1 MSASRWL
8 MGLDLGGG
16 GVRCLLLDVDR
27 GESRV
32 VLHPWREF
40 GGAGVDLD
48 LDALFG
54 QLGACIREAWG
65 GAPSGAEV
73 IGIAVSAVRFGTVVL
88 GGDDRPLLAA
98 TNRDSRAAQ
107 EAIAL
112 AQEAGPLLQARTGH
126 WPMAIGSL
134 GRLALLAKQGTL
146 ASARAVLALNDW
158 VAWRLTGELATDLS
172 QAGASGVWDLAAGVW
187 AEDVLARVGADPAS
201 FPRVLASGTK
211 LGALRAEPAE
221 ALGLSPGIPVAVG
234 GGDTQC
240 ALFGMAAL
248 GTGSVGAVCG
258 TTMPIQAVA
267 FALPQDPS
275 GALWQEPH
283 LAPGAFVVESNAGPA
298 GEAADWLGR
307 LLHPGERSG
316 AARLLAEAD
325 ASEPGAGGLF
335 SSFGVQLHDARA
347 MVFPV
352 GDLALSH
359 LVGEPESGR
368 RQLMRAVVEGLGF
381 GLRQNLEQIRG
392 AVAADLPL
400 RLGGGMSRSRSFAK
414 LVASILGEPVER
426 VGWLESTAVGA
437 ALCAGIGA
445 GVFDDL
451 ADACRALPE
460 PERLEPDAE
469 AAPVYAETYPAW
481 LEWRESRGPGDAIVQ
496 GQALRRLAASHA
508 ARGPA
513 GVAVRPRILVSA
525 DLDDEALGSLRAL
538 GEVTDASY
546 RKVGRLLQ
554 GESLVEALAGYQ
566 VLVTE
571 IDLVDAGSMLALPE
585 LRVVAACRGDAVNV
599 DAEAAARLGIP
610 VLHAPG
616 RNADAVADL
625 TVAFLLALARKLPEA
640 ITLLRDPSAV
650 AGDLA
655 TMGRAYAT
663 LRGRELWRKT
673 VGLVGLGAV
682 GRKVAE
688 RLLPFGAEILVYDPW
703 LPEEQVHC
711 VGARSV
717 SLDTLLAGSDFVSL
731 HAAVTDESRGLLG
744 ADAIARMKPDACV
757 VNTARAAL
765 LDEDALAAALEEGRL
780 AGAALDVFSEEPPGP
795 EHPLLQAPG
804 VIATPHVGGNT
815 SDVGAHQGRIVGDDL
830 ARLVRGETPRHLV
843 RRDAFEGFRWDAP
856 RADVDAATR
865 EWLLAR
871 PAPSLTDLQRDK
883 GKRGKGDEGKPE
895 PKK

>member
-16 GVRCLLLDVDR
+16 GARCLLLDVDR
-27 GESRV
+27 GEFRV
-32 VLHPWREF
+32 AFHPWRAF
-40 GGAGVDLD
+40 GAPGADLD
-48 LDALFG
+48 LESLFE
-54 QLGACIREAWG
+54 QLGACVREACAAAPPG
-65 GAPSGAEV
+65 GEV
-73 IGIAVSAVRFGTVVL
+73 VGIAVSAVRFGTVVL
-88 GGDDRPLLAA
+88 GEDDRPLLAA
-98 TNRDSRAAQ
+98 TNRDSRAAH

-112 AQEAGPLLQARTGH
+112 AQEAGPSLQARTGH

-134 GRLALLAKQGTL
+134 GRLAALAKQGTL

-187 AEDVLARVGADPAS
+187 AEDVLAR
-201 FPRVLASGTK
+201 
-211 LGALRAEPAE
+211 LGAEPAAFPHVRAAGTPLGMLRAEPAE
-221 ALGLSPGIPVAVG
+221 ALGLSAGIPVAVG

-240 ALFGMAAL
+240 ALFGMGAL
-248 GTGSVGAVCG
+248 ATGCVGAVCG
-258 TTMPIQAVA
+258 TTMPIQAVVSG
-267 FALPQDPS
+267 LCEDPS

-283 LAPGAFVVESNAGPA
+283 LAPGRFVVESNAGPT
-298 GEAADWLGR
+298 GEALDWLGR

-335 SSFGVQLHDARA
+335 SSFGVQLHNARA

-359 LVGEPESGR
+359 LIGGPETGR
-368 RQLMRAVVEGLGF
+368 LQLTRAVVEGLGF
-381 GLRQNLEQIRG
+381 GLRQNLDQIRD
-392 AVAADLPL
+392 ATAAHPPL
-400 RLGGGMSRSRSFAK
+400 RLGGGMSRSRSFA
-414 LVASILGEPVER
+414 LLIASVLGEPVER
-426 VGWLESTAVGA
+426 VGWPESTAVGA

-445 GVFDDL
+445 GVFEDF
-451 ADACRALPE
+451 AEASRVLPGA
-460 PERLEPDAE
+460 ERVEPDAD
-469 AAPVYAETYPAW
+469 AASLYAETYPAW
-481 LEWRESRGPGDAIVQ
+481 VEWRESHAAGDAIVQ
-496 GQALRRLAASHA
+496 GQTLRRLAAGQA

-513 GVAVRPRILVSA
+513 GAAVRPRILVSA
-525 DLDDEALGSLRAL
+525 DLDDEALESLRAF

-554 GESLVEALAGYQ
+554 GEALVEALAGYQ

-571 IDLVDAGSMLALPE
+571 IDLVDAGSMLSLPE

-599 DAEAAARLGIP
+599 DAEAAARLGVP

-625 TVAFLLALARKLPEA
+625 TLAFLLALARKLPEA
-640 ITLLRDPSAV
+640 ITLLREPTAV

-703 LPEEQVHC
+703 LSEERVLR

-717 SLDTLLAGSDFVSL
+717 SLETLLARSDFVSL
-731 HAAVTDESRGLLG
+731 HAAVTDESRGLIG
-744 ADAIARMKPDACV
+744 ADAIARMKPEACV

-765 LDEDALAAALEEGRL
+765 LDEDALAAALREGRL

-795 EHPLLQAPG
+795 DHPLLQAPG

-815 SDVGAHQGRIVGDDL
+815 SDVGSCRRQYLRRGGSSGAHR
-830 ARLVRGETPRHLV
+830 RG
-843 RRDAFEGFRWDAP
+843 
-856 RADVDAATR
+856 
-865 EWLLAR
+865 
-871 PAPSLTDLQRDK
+871 
-883 GKRGKGDEGKPE
+883 
-895 PKK
+895 